1 MLQFSLNPS
10 KKLILYPKGTTV
22 INTYVVEAGSDLATC
37 INAGHV
43 FKITGVNIPE
53 MVVINGVSMANEEMQ
68 FTVRNLSNN
77 ELKLFPYETILVRI
91 D

>member
-1 MLQFSLNPS
+1 M
-10 KKLILYPKGTTV
+10 ILYPEGTTV
-22 INTYVVEAGSDLATC
+22 INTYVVEAGSDLSTC

-43 FKITGVNIPE
+43 FKITEVNIPE

-91 D
+91 E